1 MRSFGRL
8 SKLLVSVLAGKTMG
22 AWPMSVTLLVYVEIE
37 QLMEFGS

>member
-8 SKLLVSVLAGKTMG
+8 SELLVSVLAGKTMG
-22 AWPMSVTLLVYVEIE
+22 ARPMSVTLLVYVEIE